1 MQGFHSALD
10 GGTPTGLGR
19 GDRIEVA
26 VIGRAAYVHGGAYDA
41 PVEHRIA
48 QLGIDLNIVVAHV
61 DRAKLVHARGARNV
75 GRTDKQRSG
84 TGSQHQDVTD
94 SHRSSLEV
102 HRHNG
107 RAQYGLQHTPRGNC
121 FTCAVVEGRAASHFF
136 ATHYAFE
143 SLIRVTVCDGR
154 RV

>member
-10 GGTPTGLGR
+10 GGTLTVLGR
-19 GDRIEVA
+19 GDRVEVA
-26 VIGRAAYVHGGAYDA
+26 DIGLTAYVHGGAYDA

-48 QLGIDLNIVVAHV
+48 QLGVEQDIVVAHV
-61 DRAKLVHARGARNV
+61 DRANLVHARGARNV

-84 TGSQHQDVTD
+84 TGSQHQGVTD

-107 RAQYGLQHTPRGNC
+107 RTQYGLQHTPRGNC
-121 FTCAVVEGRAASHFF
+121 FTCTVVEGRAASHF
-136 ATHYAFE
+136 
-143 SLIRVTVCDGR
+143 SR
-154 RV
+154 RITPSSR